1 MQKYSI
7 DDRFFNKTYAK
18 LGKLT
23 VIYLCIGGIGF
34 ASAFMIFLLC
44 FRTVQRVWDFLV
56 YPIIIIFIKRQF
68 YSIDQKL
75 K

>member
-7 DDRFFNKTYAK
+7 NDRFCNKTYAK
-18 LGKLT
+18 LGKRT

-34 ASAFMIFLLC
+34 ASAFMIVLLC
-44 FRTVQRVWDFLV
+44 FRTVQTVWDFLV

-68 YSIDQKL
+68 YTIDNFE
-75 K
+75 